1 MSVLASIDSTVT
13 SGSLILASLLAL
25 AAGLLSF
32 LSPCVLPLVP
42 GYLSYVAS
50 VGGEVG
56 SETRS
61 EPGAR
66 QDPDRRRVILGAV
79 LFVLGFTAVFV
90 SYGALFGQVGSVL
103 RQQEEIITRVMGVLI
118 IAMGIIFLGRFPW
131 MQREWRL
138 HRLPASGLIGA
149 PLLGAFFGIGWTPC
163 IGPTL
168 TAILGLSYAEGTAG
182 RGAFLT
188 ALYCLGLGLPFVLI
202 AAGLGWALKASS
214 FARAHAGALMKLGG
228 VMLILLGILLVTG
241 WWFGIVA
248 TIQGWFPAEGLPL

>member
-1 MSVLASIDSTVT
+1 MTILASIDSTVA
-13 SGSLILASLLAL
+13 SGSLIIASLLAL

-56 SETRS
+56 TESGSRQ
-61 EPGAR
+61 EPN
-66 QDPDRRRVILGAV
+66 RRRVILGAA
-79 LFVLGFTAVFV
+79 LFVIGFTAVFV

-103 RQQEEIITRVMGVLI
+103 RQHEEIITRVMGVLI

-138 HRLPASGLIGA
+138 HRLPASGLVGA

-188 ALYCLGLGLPFVLI
+188 ALYCLGLGLPFILI
-202 AAGLGWALKASS
+202 AAGLSWALKAST
-214 FARAHAGALMKLGG
+214 FARKHAGVLMKIGG

-241 WWFGIVA
+241 WWFDVVA
-248 TIQGWFPAEGLPL
+248 IIQGWFPAEGLPL